1 MALNENLKL
10 IPIYLLLSMWGGKR
24 RLYAATK
31 LILYTANGFIFILIG
46 ALTMELYGSNKPTL
60 DFQILDVNNFLSM

>member
-1 MALNENLKL
+1 
-10 IPIYLLLSMWGGKR
+10 MWGGKR